1 MKNKSTTLTLAA
13 MLCLG
18 LAPRQVLAVSPA
30 EIAFPVEEGTSC
42 EHTYSNGFCTQ
53 CGELQAD
60 YLKPETDGFYNLASG
75 NDLLWWSRAVAAN
88 TPNASARLTAD
99 IDMEGITMTSIGEKQ
114 EMAFRGTFDGQGHVI
129 RNLKITGTDRV
140 GLFRFVTGGSYVR
153 NFIMDSSCSISGE
166 VYCGIIA
173 SVVGSGSVNIEGI
186 GQEGTVTAT
195 GINAAGIVGVNPSA
209 CAILMSDCYVT
220 GKVTGG
226 SESAAM
232 CAWVG
237 GGAKLDNLWAC
248 GEVEGMEGEKYLYRG
263 DVTWFRNSYGVHGN
277 QGTII
282 TQDQVQFGAL
292 AYMLNQGRV
301 TNPVWRQTLGTDL
314 HPVMDKKS
322 GIVFCISYNSY
333 GSLSS
338 ASEIPELGAALKA
351 RVESY
356 CSDLKAEKALLDD
369 FLAKA
374 AKLPVCEEV
383 AVFCD
388 IYTEMMELDERIVT
402 STIAY
407 ERYMERCAEISRYL
421 EENDHLQ
428 GEGIDALLDY
438 LTGDEAP
445 SEASPLGQ
453 YGYITE
459 QHVASAEQLE
469 AEMERVEKM
478 YNAALAGAYEVG
490 QDITN
495 LLVNADFSQK
505 PDWTGWEGVEGYGL
519 GAWTTKDNRV
529 FTACESWQ
537 KPMDLHQ
544 TVSGLRPGYYLVSMN
559 GAYRHNND
567 RYSVAYSA
575 QLYAGGNNVY
585 LPTSYETRISADEA
599 VDDMNCN
606 IDGSGV
612 IDLPI
617 YADGGTAS
625 EEAPIAYAL
634 HGVAGMAYAI
644 ASERAINHVV
654 AYVGADG
661 KLTFGVRLAD
671 NSAKGNWM
679 GFGNFRLT
687 FCGQETDTQ
696 AQEAVK
702 MALDEQTSRANTILT
717 LYKVDDLNPEAAPN
731 YPLELKTALQ
741 TAVTEAMAAT
751 TVEDQMKCIARYSEL
766 FNLINEG
773 KTAYLSLYNT
783 AGLLEAAGTVLKES
797 LSKEQYDDIMNAS
810 KTLYDAYADG
820 IYSTAEA
827 NHPALLDIEAISQN
841 IPEIDANGVI
851 YINSLR
857 HMLFLSGYVNNGFP
871 NASARLEADIT
882 GVTEAMV
889 LKDFRGTL
897 DGNYHTIEYNIN
909 HPAANAGLIELL
921 GGTVKN
927 LYLKGTLTTDNK
939 FAGSVAGNTANSAAY
954 ISNVVSNVTIK
965 SNVDGDGTH
974 GGFVGYTGSELTIT
988 NSMFAGSIE
997 GEKTSCC
1004 GGFVGWLDATSSIY
1018 NCLMMGDMKVIADGG
1033 NTWARNPDRLNIADS
1048 YYLTPHAAVAGLPIT
1063 AEQLES
1069 GEGCYLLNGS
1079 KNKNPGWYQTL
1090 GTDKIPYPDPSHK
1103 RLGATYD
1110 GKYTNDESKFAVDH
1124 TGTKEDP
1131 YVLATADDLLR
1142 MHGKMRLGEITYFV
1156 LNNDI
1161 DMSPIENWTP
1171 LNLYNDAIN
1180 DRHWQAWIDL
1190 DGKGHVL
1197 RNFKTSGSEYNSFFG
1212 IFCGN
1217 LRNIGFEDVDVYCEN
1232 TGSGV
1237 LGGYVGH
1244 SDYSDADRKLYTSTV
1259 ENVWVTGK
1267 LRAMAAY
1274 SGGMFGNVAGPT
1286 IVRNCYVNIDFTSE
1300 ASINGGIAG
1309 RVRGA
1314 LTLENCYAAGTIKA
1328 GSWGGIIGGGQQ
1340 AATPACTYKNIV
1352 VWNNTVGNFGKTVD
1366 GDKVSGVLNYDGTNF
1381 AELQKAVVAW
1391 DPTVWSCTME
1401 EGAYPVLLQ
1410 NLVGVQPAVNDGL
1423 KPGQQSVYTLT
1434 GVRVQKPEK
1443 GIYIVNGR
1451 KVMVK

>member
-1 MKNKSTTLTLAA
+1 

-18 LAPRQVLAVSPA
+18 MAPRQVLAVSPT

-53 CGELQAD
+53 CGEPQAD

-75 NDLLWWSRAVAAN
+75 NDLLWWSRAVVAN

-99 IDMEGITMTSIGEKQ
+99 IDMDGITMTPIAEKE

-129 RNLKITGTDRV
+129 KNLKITGTDRV

-173 SVVGSGSVNIEGI
+173 STVGSGSVNIEGI

-195 GINAAGIVGVNPSA
+195 GINAAGIVGINPSA

-237 GGAKLDNLWAC
+237 GDAKLDNLWAC
-248 GEVEGMEGEKYLYRG
+248 AEVEGMEGEKYLYRG
-263 DVTWFRNSYGVHGN
+263 SATWFRNSYGVGGN

-282 TQDQVQFGAL
+282 TQDQVENGAL
-292 AYMLNQGRV
+292 AYMLNKGSV
-301 TNPVWRQTLGTDL
+301 SNPVWRQTLNKDI
-314 HPVMDKKS
+314 HPVMDKTH
-322 GIVFCISYNSY
+322 GIVFLLSENEYV
-333 GSLSS
+333 SLTE
-338 ASEIPELGAALKA
+338 ASEMPKLGETLKEYA
-351 RVESY
+351 ESY
-356 CSDLKAEKALLDD
+356 CLDLVAEKALIDNY
-369 FLAKA
+369 LAKA
-374 AKLPVCEEV
+374 GSLASCETV
-383 AVFCD
+383 TDFCD
-388 IYTEMMELDERIVT
+388 VYTEMKEVEKNIKASEAVY
-402 STIAY
+402 A
-407 ERYMERCAEISRYL
+407 RYVARCAEITKYF
-421 EENDHLQ
+421 EENGHLQ
-428 GEGIDALLDY
+428 SDGINALKDY
-438 LTGDEAP
+438 LTGDGEP
-445 SEASPLGQ
+445 SEDAPLGQ
-453 YGYITE
+453 YEYIME
-459 QHVASAEQLE
+459 QHVATAEQIE
-469 AEMERVEKM
+469 AELVRLEKI
-478 YNAALAGAYEVG
+478 YNDALAGAYVAGE
-490 QDITN
+490 DITK

-505 PDWTGWEGVEGYGL
+505 PEWTGWDGVGGSGL
-519 GAWTTKDNRV
+519 GDWTTTDGRV
-529 FTACESWQ
+529 FRACESWQ

-544 TVSGLRPGYYLVSMN
+544 TVTGLRPGFYMVSMN

-567 RYSVAYSA
+567 RYSNAYSA
-575 QLYAGGNNVY
+575 QFYAGLNNIY
-585 LPTSYETRISADEA
+585 LPTVYETRILADEA
-599 VDDMNCN
+599 VDDLNCN
-606 IDGSGV
+606 IGGAGV
-612 IDLPI
+612 IDLPV
-617 YADGGTAS
+617 YANGGTTS
-625 EEAPIAYAL
+625 EEAPVAYAL

-644 ASERAINHVV
+644 ASGRAVNHMV
-654 AYVGADG
+654 AYVGEEG
-661 KLTFGVRLAD
+661 KLTFGVSLAD
-671 NSAKGNWM
+671 NGSKGNWM

-687 FCGQETDTQ
+687 YCGQETDTQ
-696 AQEAVK
+696 AMEAV
-702 MALDEQTSRANTILT
+702 EQVLAEQISRARTILD
-717 LYKVDDLNPEAAPN
+717 LYQIDVVAPEAAPN
-731 YPLELKTALQ
+731 YPLELKTALEQ
-741 TAVTEAMAAT
+741 IVNEASAAT
-751 TVEDQMKCIARYSEL
+751 TVAEKYMGIQKLSEV
-766 FNLINEG
+766 FNAINDG
-773 KTAYLSLYNT
+773 KMAYLSLFNT
-783 AGLLEAAGTVLKES
+783 AGLLEAGGTVLKGTITDA
-797 LSKEQYDDIMNAS
+797 QYEDIMNVS
-810 KTLYDAYADG
+810 RTLFEAYADG
-820 IYSTAEA
+820 SYSIEEA
-827 NHPALLDIEAISQN
+827 KHPVLLDNEAISQN

-851 YINSLR
+851 HIKSLN
-857 HMLFLSGYVNNGFP
+857 HMLFLSGYINSGKP
-871 NASARLEADIT
+871 NTSVSLEADIT
-882 GVTEAMV
+882 GLTEAMV
-889 LKDFRGTL
+889 IKDFRGTFN
-897 DGNYHTIEYNIN
+897 GNWHTIEYNIN

-927 LYLKGTLTTDNK
+927 LYLKGTLTTDDK
-939 FAGSVAGNTANSAAY
+939 YAGSVAGNTANSAAF
-954 ISNVVSNVTIK
+954 IDKVVSYVTIK

-974 GGFVGYTGSELTIT
+974 GGFVGCAGSELTIT

-1004 GGFVGWLDATSSIY
+1004 GGFVGWLNSEASIY
-1018 NCLMMGDMKVIADGG
+1018 NCLMMGDMKVLADGG
-1033 NTWARNPDRLNIADS
+1033 NTWARNPDRLTLGDC
-1048 YYLTPHAAVAGLPIT
+1048 YYVTPHAAVGGLPIT
-1063 AEQLES
+1063 AEQLAS
-1069 GEGCYLLNGS
+1069 GEGCFLLNGS

-1142 MHGKMRLGEITYFV
+1142 MHAKMRLGEITYFV

-1180 DRHWQAWIDL
+1180 GRNWQAWIDL

-1197 RNFKTSGSEYNSFFG
+1197 RNFKTRGSDYNSFFG

-1217 LRNIGFEDVDVYCEN
+1217 VRNIGFEDVDVYCEN

-1244 SDYSDADRKLYTSTV
+1244 SDYSDADRNLYTSTA

-1267 LRAMAAY
+1267 LHAMAAY

-1314 LTLENCYAAGTIKA
+1314 LTLENCYAAGKVTA
-1328 GSWGGIIGGGQQ
+1328 NSWGGIIGGGQQ

-1352 VWNNTVGNFGKTVD
+1352 VWNNTVSNFGKTVD
-1366 GDKVSGVLNYDGTNF
+1366 ADKVSGVLFYDGTNF

-1391 DPTVWSCTME
+1391 DPTLWSCTME

-1410 NLVGVQPAVNDGL
+1410 SALGVQPVVNEAVTPAKQG
-1423 KPGQQSVYTLT
+1423 VYTLT

-1443 GIYIVNGR
+1443 GLYIVNGR
-1451 KVMVK
+1451 KVLVK